1 MTEPTPNKRPMA
13 TLFTIAFW
21 VLLLIGLAQIFG
33 DYLDRRNNPNRHLAA
48 FDISEGNELVL
59 QRNRLGHYLAPGLIN
74 GHQVT
79 FLLDTGATSV
89 SVPQAVANAAGLQ
102 QGRRGMVSTASGVV
116 HVYQTQIEALQLGPI
131 RMRDVRAHINPHMPD
146 NTVLLGMSF
155 MRDLEIIQ
163 RDGTLTLRV
172 PQSVN

>member
-1 MTEPTPNKRPMA
+1 MTEPTRNKRPMGTA
-13 TLFTIAFW
+13 FTIAFW
-21 VLLLIGLAQIFG
+21 ILLLIGLAQIFG

-59 QRNRLGHYLAPGLIN
+59 QRNQRGHYLAPGFIN
-74 GHQVT
+74 GHQVQ
-79 FLLDTGATSV
+79 FLVDTGATSI
-89 SVPQAVANAAGLQ
+89 SVPESVAKAAGLEE
-102 QGRRGMVSTASGVV
+102 GRRGLVSTASGVV
-116 HVYQTQIEALQLGPI
+116 HVYQTQIEELQLGPI
-131 RMRDVRAHINPHMPD
+131 RMRDVRGHINPHMPD

-172 PQSVN
+172 PQ